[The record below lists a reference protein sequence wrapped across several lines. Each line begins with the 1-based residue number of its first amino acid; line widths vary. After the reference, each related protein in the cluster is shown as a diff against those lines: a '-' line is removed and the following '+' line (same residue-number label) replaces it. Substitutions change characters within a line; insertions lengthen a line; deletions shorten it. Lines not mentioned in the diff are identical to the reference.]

1 MISGRVFDTSA
12 VETAITGR
20 SLYARAMLAA
30 ALQQGNAVVVP
41 APALAV
47 GLARVPA
54 SLRRRGLATLL
65 RVPVLVVEPFGEPH
79 TAAAANLLA
88 AARPP
93 SEDLTASAVVLS
105 ARRRGWPV
113 LTDRAPT
120 LLALDA
126 AIRTEPLP

>member
-20 SLYARAMLAA
+20 SLYARAM
-30 ALQQGNAVVVP
+30 
-41 APALAV
+41 
-47 GLARVPA
+47 
-54 SLRRRGLATLL
+54 
-65 RVPVLVVEPFGEPH
+65 
-79 TAAAANLLA
+79 LA